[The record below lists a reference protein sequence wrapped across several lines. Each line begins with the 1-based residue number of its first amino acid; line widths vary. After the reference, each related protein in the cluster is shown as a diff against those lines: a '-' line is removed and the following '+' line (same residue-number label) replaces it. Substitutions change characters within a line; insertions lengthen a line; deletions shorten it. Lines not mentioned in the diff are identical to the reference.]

1 MIMAIKPEA
10 VQMDQA
16 RTDYGE
22 MLVQPDTVFY
32 RSSIFADS
40 PGSGVDH
47 SETGIRGDP
56 TLATEEKGH
65 AALEAMAIDLI
76 DGLRALYPDATN
88 D

>member
-10 VQMDQA
+10 VYLDRA
-16 RTDYGE
+16 RADYGE

-32 RSSIFADS
+32 QSSIFANN

-56 TLATEEKGH
+56 TLASEEKGR
-65 AALEAMAIDLI
+65 AALDAMAVDLI
-76 DGLRALYPDATN
+76 DGLRALYPGATSS
-88 D
+88 